1 MPKST
6 HFIGQ
11 PLYAQILQLI
21 NKNEVLRISK
31 SLGGERYVKRFDA
44 WNHLTVM
51 LYAVIKRTPSIR
63 VTFPRT
69 AEATVAGILLG

>member
-1 MPKST
+1 MVTFAIKTNYIVTMPKST

-21 NKNEVLRISK
+21 NKNEVLRISE

-44 WNHLTVM
+44 WHHLTVM
-51 LYAVIKRTPSIR
+51 L
-63 VTFPRT
+63 
-69 AEATVAGILLG
+69 